1 MTYRALDPAAI
12 IATCETLRNRVTER
26 FPESGLSRVSLELL
40 TVARESAA
48 RVGQLRRPS
57 WPIRVAVILSLLTI
71 LAATAGLELSI
82 PALDARPGVVDFLQG
97 LESGVNDVVFLGLGV
112 FFLLTLEGRIK
123 RRTALRALHELRSIA
138 HVIDM
143 HQLTK
148 DPDQDA
154 LHHEQACRAARAIPR

>member
-1 MTYRALDPAAI
+1 VTYRALDPAAI

-57 WPIRVAVILSLLTI
+57 WPIRVAVILGLLTI
-71 LAATAGLELSI
+71 LAATAGLVLSI

-123 RRTALRALHELRSIA
+123 RRTALRVLHELRSIA